1 MMMKAN
7 EESKSRKNYPDFFV
21 DAPYCTRQFWATLFR
36 SLIKGGRGKGGG
48 LTGNL
53 GDKEEEGTQPRPLIV
68 LSEKKVI
75 MHFTAPSL
83 TNLLYYCDLLSSII

>member
-48 LTGNL
+48 AYRKFLRQGGR
-53 GDKEEEGTQPRPLIV
+53 GD
-68 LSEKKVI
+68 
-75 MHFTAPSL
+75 AA
-83 TNLLYYCDLLSSII
+83 SSPHSFK

>member
-1 MMMKAN
+1 MLMKAN
-7 EESKSRKNYPDFFV
+7 EEPKSRKNYPDFFV
-21 DAPYCTRQFWATLFR
+21 DASALFR

-48 LTGNL
+48 LTGIL